1 MMILRTAIISAMAL
15 WFSASL
21 LVADEVLH
29 CTDTAVTGFK
39 WDNAGKANLMKFDAF
54 RFTVKVISD
63 IRRAITRTVGDNVG
77 ISHTYACVRIPFRR
91 ESQDDQI
98 ICNRVN
104 GQDQWIFYKNNYT
117 HAFLAGPSVGPPNL
131 MDQNIWI
138 AYGTC
143 ARF

>member
-1 MMILRTAIISAMAL
+1 MMILRTAIISAIAL
-15 WFSASL
+15 WLSASL
-21 LVADEVLH
+21 LLADEILY

-39 WDNAGKANLMKFDAF
+39 WDNAGNADLVKFDAF

-63 IRRAITRTVGDNVG
+63 TRRAITRTVGDNAG
-77 ISHTYACVRIPFRR
+77 ISRSYTCVRIPFTRG
-91 ESQDDQI
+91 SQDNQI
-98 ICNRVN
+98 ICNRVS

-117 HAFLAGPSVGPPNL
+117 HAFLAGPSVGPANL

-143 ARF
+143 TRY